1 MRNLILISLFSVF
14 FNYHLITAESTAK
27 KLELSNGTYTLNTK
41 ASTLEWIGKKVT
53 GQHNGTINI
62 SQGEFVVEN
71 DDIKTGNFEI
81 DMSSIV
87 DLDLNDPEWNKKLL
101 THLKSDDFFSVEKFP
116 TAIFEITRIELL
128 TSPTETANITVTGK
142 LTIKGVTNEISFPA
156 FIQSISQHLEATASI
171 TIDRTQWSIKYGS
184 GKFVSGLGDRLIYDD
199 INFNVK
205 LVLSAK

>member
-27 KLELSNGTYTLNTK
+27 TIELSNGTYTLNTK
-41 ASTLEWIGKKVT
+41 ASTLEWIGKKVN

-62 SQGEFVVEN
+62 SQGEFIVEN
-71 DDIKTGNFEI
+71 DEIKTGNFAI

-87 DLDLNDPEWNKKLL
+87 DLDLNDPEWNKKLI
-101 THLKSDDFFSVEKFP
+101 THLKSEDFFSIENFP
-116 TAIFEITRIELL
+116 TAQFEITKVEPIV
-128 TSPTETANITVTGK
+128 TASENANYIVTGN
-142 LTIKGVTNEISFPA
+142 LTIKGIIKEISFPA
-156 FIQSISQHLEATASI
+156 KLQHINQRIEATATI
-171 TIDRTQWSIKYGS
+171 TIDRTQWEIKYGS

-199 INFNVK
+199 INFKVK